1 MWTILGNLG
10 LKLGT
15 YWAANSS
22 KVIVMG
28 VVTVTTL
35 GILAYGYHKVDQG
48 GYDRA
53 ESEWQDKEAKI
64 NRVQGELLKLKQ
76 HEYQIAVEKNSN
88 AYFGAWKQYVEINEA
103 ANRDRAKL
111 GDSRMFVRATCPKGS
126 GNTMP
131 TDAKVSSGD
140 IQAGNGNDW
149 AELGSE
155 DSKAVQET
163 TIDVRQMSDQFR
175 SLLEK
180 MNKAG
185 MFE

>member
-1 MWTILGNLG
+1 MWVTLGA
-10 LKLGT
+10 KLAA

-28 VVTVTTL
+28 VITVITL
-35 GILAYGYHKVDQG
+35 SILGYGYYKIDQS

-53 ESEWQDKEAKI
+53 KKECQQAEANI

-88 AYFGAWKQYVEINEA
+88 AYLGAWKQYVEINEA

-111 GDSRMFVRATCPKGS
+111 DDSRLLVRATCPKS
-126 GNTMP
+126 NRDSMP
-131 TDAKVSSGD
+131 TNAKVPSGD
-140 IQAGNGNDW
+140 LQAGNGNDW

-155 DSKAVQET
+155 DSKAIQET
-163 TIDVRQMSDQFR
+163 AIDARQMSMQFR
-175 SLLEK
+175 LLLEK
-180 MNKAG
+180 MNEAG